1 MGKYTAKYMKKNPRK
16 RAAWK
21 KTLLITL
28 IVILALVLI
37 IGAVAAIY
45 VNFLLGRIR
54 RPSEATGELDP
65 SSAAEL
71 IGNLDDDL
79 EYTIDPDQL
88 DDIPQVTRGADAE
101 VQTDFGEFG
110 EILNIMVVGQDS
122 RAGEEHKLSDTMI
135 LCSINGRTNTM
146 TMISFQ
152 RDLYVKLPNMWG
164 HKCGKNR
171 INTAYALGYAWKGE
185 LGAMQMLDQLILE
198 QFGTEVDYNIEVNFE
213 SFKRVIDALGGIDIE
228 LNEAEAKYLNRELN
242 DSSKYNFTEGMAHL
256 DGAAGLEYARTR
268 HSWGGDS
275 DFDRNARQRNVMTKV
290 IDKCRSLTVAQLNDL
305 MNEILPMVL
314 TDMSNDDIIFVASK
328 LLPMVS
334 TIKLESQQIPATGT
348 FGGQM
353 IDIGGFM
360 SSVQV
365 ANMEKNKEIVMAIC
379 EETTEA
385 PTAE

>member
-1 MGKYTAKYMKKNPRK
+1 MGKYTARYLKNNPKKT
-16 RAAWK
+16 AVWK

-45 VNFLLGRIR
+45 ANSLLGKIH
-54 RPSEATGELDP
+54 RPSDATGELDP

-71 IGNLDDDL
+71 IGNLDDDV
-79 EYTIDPDQL
+79 EYTVDPDQL

-101 VQTDFGEFG
+101 VQTDFGDFG

-122 RAGEEHKLSDTMI
+122 RAGEVHKLSDTMI

-171 INTAYALGYAWKGE
+171 INTAYALGYSWKGE
-185 LGAMQMLDQLILE
+185 QGAMQMLDQLILE
-198 QFGTEVDYNIEVNFE
+198 QFGTEVDYNIEIDFE
-213 SFKRVIDALGGIDIE
+213 SFKSVIDALDGIDIE
-228 LNEAEAKYLNRELN
+228 LDEAEAKYLNKELR

-256 DGAAGLEYARTR
+256 DGAAGLEYARMR
-268 HSWGGDS
+268 SSWGGDS
-275 DFDRNARQRNVMTKV
+275 DFNRNARQRKVMTTV
-290 IDKCRSLTVAQLNDL
+290 IDKCRSLSVAQLNNL

-334 TIKLESQQIPATGT
+334 TIKLESQQIPAKGT
-348 FGGQM
+348 YGGKM
-353 IDIGGFM
+353 IDISGNP
-360 SSVQV
+360 SSVQI
-365 ANMEKNKEIVMAIC
+365 ADMEKNKEIVMAIC
-379 EETTEA
+379 EGITEA
-385 PTAE
+385 PAAE